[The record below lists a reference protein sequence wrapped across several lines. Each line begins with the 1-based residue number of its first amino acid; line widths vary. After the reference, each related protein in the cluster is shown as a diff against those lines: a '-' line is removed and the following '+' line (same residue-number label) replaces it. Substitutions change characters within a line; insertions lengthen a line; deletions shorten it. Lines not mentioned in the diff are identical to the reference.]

1 MLELPH
7 RKVVPLTVLH
17 GKITRF
23 QRLDEHAAQVAAGQS
38 QQKKKKCDRVAC
50 GSGGGGSVA
59 AAAAVAAVVDVGA
72 HHAVD

>member
-17 GKITRF
+17 GKITQF